1 MTTLITPQQTTDLL
15 HLLPT
20 PPSPS
25 SSSRS
30 NDNPTEDTIL
40 TTLQSRSRS
49 DLPYTYLGPKTL
61 ILVNPLRTLGNLSDS
76 SATDY
81 ANKYVNPTQTPSV
94 GNAGKRKGKGK
105 EEVGA
110 GAAGNGLVLGV
121 EQPHVYDLAGRV
133 WTMMRRRR
141 EHQGVVF
148 RSVTVVL
155 LFAPMVDDADQRH
168 R

>member
-20 PPSPS
+20 PPSPGF
-25 SSSRS
+25 SSR
-30 NDNPTEDTIL
+30 NGENPTEDTIL

-49 DLPYTYLGPKTL
+49 DLPYTYLGAKTL
-61 ILVNPLRTLGNLSDS
+61 VLVNPLRTLGNLSDS

-81 ANKYVNPTQTPSV
+81 ANKYVNPSQTPLS
-94 GNAGKRKGKGK
+94 GKKKGKGK
-105 EEVGA
+105 EEV

-148 RSVTVVL
+148 R
-155 LFAPMVDDADQRH
+155 
-168 R
+168 